1 MEASREIHRTF
12 IDGCHDARNVRPIDT
27 VAMNTHH
34 HNPFRLEDLG
44 ESMRPILAKYLPLL
58 EKVTG
63 MRKLGDL
70 YDELDP
76 SENERE
82 FTGRALKKLNIGYHL
97 HGEPRTTL
105 PASGPA
111 IVVANHPFGGIEGII
126 MAHLLKGCRND
137 VKILANGFLKRIP
150 ELGDLFIGVDPYAGI
165 DSVNRNR
172 SPMREAVQWLREG
185 GMLAVFPAGDVSR
198 FQPGKLRISDDKWDA
213 SIPRLARMT
222 SATVT
227 PMYFAGSNSTLFH
240 SLGMLHPRLRTLLL
254 PRELLNKRNRCFPVT
269 IGKSVSHSRLQAY
282 PDDNDAA
289 RYLRMHTMML
299 DKQPRIKQQSLPV
312 DQAEEIRTIEAVD
325 PAVMCAEIVN
335 LGASQLLVD
344 TDAAQVF
351 CATAGEIPNI
361 LREIGRLREVTFRAV
376 GEGTGQSLDL
386 DAYDDYYRHLF
397 IWNPQEQE
405 IIGAY
410 RLGLS
415 DEILPSRGK
424 QGFYTSSLFRYSGQ
438 FLRSIS
444 PAIELGR
451 SFIREEYQR
460 SFSPLMLLWK
470 GIGQFVVRHPQ
481 YARLFGPVS
490 ISNDYHSLSQQ
501 LLVDFLKSNSF
512 DWQLGKLV
520 RPRNAWKPK
529 NKLRPI
535 WKKTELE
542 GIRSVE
548 GISELVS
555 VIEQDNKGM
564 PILLKQYLKLG
575 GRMLGFNVDNNFND
589 CLDGLVL
596 VDLYET
602 DPKVLNRYMGK
613 DGVSSF
619 LASARER
626 KLA

>member
-1 MEASREIHRTF
+1 MSNHSS
-12 IDGCHDARNVRPIDT
+12 
-27 VAMNTHH
+27 
-34 HNPFRLEDLG
+34 NPFRLEDLG
-44 ESMRPILAKYLPLL
+44 ESLQPFLRKSLPLF

-63 MRKLGDL
+63 LRKLGDL
-70 YDELDP
+70 YDELEP
-76 SENERE
+76 SENERA
-82 FTGRALKKLNIGYHL
+82 FSDSALKQLNIGYHL
-97 HGEPRTTL
+97 HGEPLTTL
-105 PASGPA
+105 PVSGAA

-126 MAHLLKGCRND
+126 MAHLLKGYRDD
-137 VKILANGFLKRIP
+137 VKIVANGFLKRIP
-150 ELGDLFIGVDPYAGI
+150 ELGDLFIGVDPYARM
-165 DSVNRNR
+165 DSVSKNR
-172 SPMREAVQWLREG
+172 SPMREAVRWLRNG
-185 GMLAVFPAGDVSR
+185 GMLVIFPAGDVSR

-222 SATVT
+222 SATT
-227 PMYFAGSNSTLFH
+227 IPMYFAGRNSTIFH

-254 PRELLNKRNRCFPVT
+254 PRELLNKRDHCLSVT
-269 IGKSVSHSRLQAY
+269 IGKSISHSRLQAY

-299 DKQPRIKQQSLPV
+299 DKQPRTKQQNLPL
-312 DQAEEIRTIEAVD
+312 DRTEEIKTIEPVD
-325 PAVMCAEIVN
+325 PAMMSAEIVK
-335 LGASQLLVD
+335 LDASQLLVD
-344 TDAAQVF
+344 TDTAQVF

-376 GEGTGQSLDL
+376 GEGTGQPLDL
-386 DAYDDYYRHLF
+386 DAFDDYYRHLF
-397 IWNPQEQE
+397 IWHPQEQE

-451 SFIREEYQR
+451 SFIRQEYQR

-481 YARLFGPVS
+481 YSRLFGPVS
-490 ISNDYHSLSQQ
+490 ISNDYHTLSQQ

-512 DWQLGKLV
+512 DWQLGRFV

-602 DPKVLNRYMGK
+602 DTKVLSRYMGK
-613 DGVSSF
+613 DGASSF
-619 LASARER
+619 LASARAR

>member
-1 MEASREIHRTF
+1 MKNH
-12 IDGCHDARNVRPIDT
+12 NQ
-27 VAMNTHH
+27 
-34 HNPFRLEDLG
+34 NPFRLDDIG
-44 ESMRPILAKYLPLL
+44 ENLQPLL
-58 EKVTG
+58 ARSLPSLERLSG
-63 MRKLGDL
+63 LCRLGTL
-70 YDELDP
+70 YEELEPSVSELD
-76 SENERE
+76 
-82 FTGRALKKLNIGYHL
+82 FATRALKKLNIGYHL
-97 HGEPRTTL
+97 HGEPL
-105 PASGPA
+105 ASVPVSGPA

-126 MAHLLKGCRND
+126 MAHLLKGYRDD

-150 ELGDLFIGVDPYAGI
+150 ELGELFIGVDPYAGF
-165 DSVNRNR
+165 DSVSKNR
-172 SPMREAVQWLREG
+172 SPMREAVRWLRNG
-185 GMLAVFPAGDVSR
+185 GMLVVFPAGDVSR
-198 FQPGKLRISDDKWDA
+198 FQPDKLRISDDKWDA
-213 SIPRLARMT
+213 SIPRIARMT
-222 SATVT
+222 SATVI
-227 PMYFAGSNSTLFH
+227 PMHFAGCNSLLFH
-240 SLGMLHPRLRTLLL
+240 FLGMIHPRLRTLLL
-254 PRELLNKRNRCFPVT
+254 PRELLNKRDHCFPVT
-269 IGKSVSHSRLQAY
+269 IGKSIAHSRLQAY

-299 DKQPRIKQQSLPV
+299 NKQPRKKQTGLPI
-312 DQAEEIRTIEAVD
+312 DLTEESRTIEPVD
-325 PAVMCAEIVN
+325 PAMMSAEITK
-335 LGASQLLVD
+335 LRPSQLLVD
-344 TDAAQVF
+344 TDTAQVF

-376 GEGTGQSLDL
+376 GEGTGQPLDL
-386 DAYDDYYRHLF
+386 DTFDVYYRHLF

-405 IIGAY
+405 VIGAY

-451 SFIREEYQR
+451 SFIRQEYQR
-460 SFSPLMLLWK
+460 SFAPLMLLWK

-481 YARLFGPVS
+481 YSRLFGPVS

-512 DWQLGKLV
+512 DWQLGRFV

-555 VIEQDNKGM
+555 VIEEDNKGM

-602 DPKVLNRYMGK
+602 DPKVLSRYMGK
-613 DGVSSF
+613 DGASTF
-619 LASARER
+619 LASARAR
-626 KLA
+626 KQA

>member
-1 MEASREIHRTF
+1 MRA
-12 IDGCHDARNVRPIDT
+12 
-27 VAMNTHH
+27 HH
-34 HNPFRLEDLG
+34 HNPFRLGDPR
-44 ESMRPILAKYLPLL
+44 ESPQPFLARSLPLL
-58 EKVTG
+58 EKVSG
-63 MRKLGDL
+63 LRKLGDL
-70 YDELDP
+70 YDELEP
-76 SENERE
+76 SDNERA
-82 FTGRALKKLNIGYHL
+82 FTDRALKKLNIAYHL
-97 HGEPRTTL
+97 HGEPLTTV

-126 MAHLLKGCRND
+126 MAHLLKGYRDD
-137 VKILANGFLKRIP
+137 VKILVNGFLKRIT

-165 DSVNRNR
+165 HSVSRNR
-172 SPMREAVQWLREG
+172 SPMREAMRWLHNG
-185 GMLAVFPAGDVSR
+185 GMLVVFPAGDVSR

-222 SATVT
+222 SATLT
-227 PMYFAGSNSTLFH
+227 PMYFAGRNSVFFH
-240 SLGMLHPRLRTLLL
+240 CLGMLHPRLRTLLL
-254 PRELLNKRNRCFPVT
+254 PRELLNKRDYCFPVT
-269 IGKSVSHSRLQAY
+269 IGKCISHSKLQTY

-289 RYLRMHTMML
+289 RYLRMLTMML
-299 DKQPRIKQQSLPV
+299 DKQPRGKQQDLPV
-312 DQAEEIRTIEAVD
+312 DPADDINIIEPVD
-325 PAVMCAEIVN
+325 PAMMCAEIAK

-344 TDAAQVF
+344 TDTAQVF

-376 GEGTGQSLDL
+376 GEGTGRPIDL
-386 DAYDDYYRHLF
+386 DTFDEYYRHLF
-397 IWNPQEQE
+397 IWNPQQQE

-424 QGFYTSSLFRYSGQ
+424 QGFYTSSLFHYSGQ

-451 SFIREEYQR
+451 SFIRQEYQR

-481 YARLFGPVS
+481 YSRLFGPVS

-602 DPKVLNRYMGK
+602 DPKVLGRYMGK
-613 DGVSSF
+613 DGASSF

-626 KLA
+626 KQA

>member
-1 MEASREIHRTF
+1 MPA
-12 IDGCHDARNVRPIDT
+12 IDT
-27 VAMNTHH
+27 LAMSDQHK
-34 HNPFRLEDLG
+34 NPFKLDDLG
-44 ESMRPILAKYLPLL
+44 ETLPPSVTKSLPLL
-58 EKVTG
+58 ENLTG
-63 MRKLGDL
+63 LGTLGAL
-70 YDELDP
+70 YDELEASH
-76 SENERE
+76 SEVD
-82 FTGRALKKLNIGYHL
+82 FASKALSKLNVAYHL
-97 HGEPRTTL
+97 HGEALETL

-111 IVVANHPFGGIEGII
+111 IVVANHPFGGIEGVI
-126 MAHLLKGCRND
+126 MAHLLKGYRDD

-150 ELGDLFIGVDPYAGI
+150 ELRDLFIGVDPYAKA
-165 DSVNRNR
+165 DSVTRNR
-172 SPMREAVQWLREG
+172 HPMREAVRWLLQG
-185 GMLAVFPAGDVSR
+185 GMLVVFPAGDVSR
-198 FQPGKLRISDDKWDA
+198 FHPGKLRISDDKWDA
-213 SIPRLARMT
+213 SLPRLARMT
-222 SATVT
+222 SAPVI
-227 PMYFAGSNSTLFH
+227 PIYFHGRNTLLFH
-240 SLGMLHPRLRTLLL
+240 GLGLIHPRVRTLLL
-254 PRELLNKRNRCFPVT
+254 ARELLNKRNRCFAVT
-269 IGKSVSHSRLQAY
+269 LGRRITLSQLQTY
-282 PDDNDAA
+282 SDDNDAA

-299 DKQPRIKQQSLPV
+299 DKQSRKKQPGPSAGQLETSNIIGP
-312 DQAEEIRTIEAVD
+312 VD
-325 PAVMCAEIVN
+325 PALMSRE
-335 LGASQLLVD
+335 LSGLTASQLLVD
-344 TDAAQVF
+344 TDSAQVY
-351 CATAGEIPNI
+351 CARAAEIPNI

-376 GEGTGQSLDL
+376 GEGTGESLDL
-386 DAYDDYYRHLF
+386 DAFDDYYRHLF
-397 IWNPQEQE
+397 IWNPQKQE
-405 IIGAY
+405 IVGAY

-415 DEILPSRGK
+415 DEILLSHGK
-424 QGFYTSSLFRYSGQ
+424 RGFYTSSLFRYSSQ
-438 FLRSIS
+438 FLNSIT

-481 YARLFGPVS
+481 YSRLFGPVS

-512 DWQLGKLV
+512 DWQLGRFV

-596 VDLYET
+596 VDLYDT
-602 DPKVLNRYMGK
+602 DPKVLRRYMGK
-613 DGVSSF
+613 EGASAF
-619 LASARER
+619 LASTGTR

>member
-1 MEASREIHRTF
+1 MPA
-12 IDGCHDARNVRPIDT
+12 IDT
-27 VAMNTHH
+27 LAMSDQHK
-34 HNPFRLEDLG
+34 NPFKLDDLG
-44 ESMRPILAKYLPLL
+44 ETLPPSVTKSLPLL
-58 EKVTG
+58 ENLTG
-63 MRKLGDL
+63 LGTLGAL
-70 YDELDP
+70 YDELEASH
-76 SENERE
+76 SEVD
-82 FTGRALKKLNIGYHL
+82 FASKALSKLNVAYHL
-97 HGEPRTTL
+97 HGEALETL

-111 IVVANHPFGGIEGII
+111 IVVANHPFGGIEGVI
-126 MAHLLKGCRND
+126 MAHLLKGYRDD

-150 ELGDLFIGVDPYAGI
+150 ELRDLFIGVDPYAKA
-165 DSVNRNR
+165 DSVTRNR
-172 SPMREAVQWLREG
+172 HPMREAVRWLLQG
-185 GMLAVFPAGDVSR
+185 GMLVVFPAGDVSR
-198 FQPGKLRISDDKWDA
+198 FHPGKLRISDDKWDA
-213 SIPRLARMT
+213 SLPRLARMT
-222 SATVT
+222 SAPVI
-227 PMYFAGSNSTLFH
+227 PIYFHGRNTLLFH
-240 SLGMLHPRLRTLLL
+240 GLGLIHPRVRTLLL
-254 PRELLNKRNRCFPVT
+254 ARELLNKRNRCFAVT
-269 IGKSVSHSRLQAY
+269 LGRRITLSQLQTY
-282 PDDNDAA
+282 SDDNDAA

-299 DKQPRIKQQSLPV
+299 DKQSRKKQPGPSAGQLETSNIIGP
-312 DQAEEIRTIEAVD
+312 VD
-325 PAVMCAEIVN
+325 PALMSRE
-335 LGASQLLVD
+335 LSGLTASQLLVD
-344 TDAAQVF
+344 TDSAQVF
-351 CATAGEIPNI
+351 CARAAEIPNI

-376 GEGTGQSLDL
+376 GEGTGESLDL
-386 DAYDDYYRHLF
+386 DAFDDYYRHLF
-397 IWNPQEQE
+397 IWNPQKQE
-405 IIGAY
+405 IVGAY

-415 DEILPSRGK
+415 DEILLSHGK
-424 QGFYTSSLFRYSGQ
+424 RGFYTSSLFRYSSQ
-438 FLRSIS
+438 FLNSIT

-481 YARLFGPVS
+481 YSRLFGPVS

-512 DWQLGKLV
+512 DWQLGRFV

-596 VDLYET
+596 VDLFDT
-602 DPKVLNRYMGK
+602 DPKVLRRYMGK
-613 DGVSSF
+613 EGASAF
-619 LASARER
+619 LASTGTR

>member
-1 MEASREIHRTF
+1 M
-12 IDGCHDARNVRPIDT
+12 RPIRQKRDKLFPIDRIT
-27 VAMNTHH
+27 MSNHK
-34 HNPFRLEDLG
+34 HNPFRLDDIGENLQPFLARCLPGLERLSGLG
-44 ESMRPILAKYLPLL
+44 RLGALYEEL
-58 EKVTG
+58 E
-63 MRKLGDL
+63 
-70 YDELDP
+70 P
-76 SENERE
+76 SENEVD
-82 FTGRALKKLNIGYHL
+82 FTGKALRKLNIGYHL
-97 HGEPRTTL
+97 HGEPLTTL
-105 PASGPA
+105 AASGPA

-126 MAHLLKGCRND
+126 MAHLLKGYRDD

-150 ELGDLFIGVDPYAGI
+150 ELGDLFIGVDPYATI
-165 DSVNRNR
+165 DSTRRNR
-172 SPMREAVQWLREG
+172 SPMREAVRWLRQEG
-185 GMLAVFPAGDVSR
+185 VLVVFPAGDVSR
-198 FQPGKLRISDDKWDA
+198 FHPGKLRISDDKWDA
-213 SIPRLARMT
+213 SISRLARMT
-222 SATVT
+222 SATVI
-227 PMYFAGSNSTLFH
+227 PIYFAGRNSLLFH
-240 SLGMLHPRLRTLLL
+240 LLGMIHPRLRTLLL
-254 PRELLNKRNRCFPVT
+254 PRELLNKQDHCFSVT
-269 IGKSVSHSRLQAY
+269 IGKRISHSRLQAY

-299 DKQPRIKQQSLPV
+299 HKQPRKKQQSPPA
-312 DQAEEIRTIEAVD
+312 DQTEEISIIEPVD
-325 PAVMCAEIVN
+325 PAMMSAEIAK

-344 TDAAQVF
+344 TDTAQVF

-386 DAYDDYYRHLF
+386 DAFDDYYRHLF

-415 DEILPSRGK
+415 DEILSARGK
-424 QGFYTSSLFRYSGQ
+424 PGFYTSSLFRYSGQ

-451 SFIREEYQR
+451 SFIRQEYQR

-481 YARLFGPVS
+481 YSRLFGPVS

-512 DWQLGKLV
+512 DWQLGRFV

-602 DPKVLNRYMGK
+602 DPKVLSRYMGK
-613 DGVSSF
+613 DGASSF
-619 LASARER
+619 LASAKAR

>member
-1 MEASREIHRTF
+1 MRPIWQNRDKLF
-12 IDGCHDARNVRPIDT
+12 PIDT
-27 VAMNTHH
+27 ITMSNHK
-34 HNPFRLEDLG
+34 HNPFRLDDIGENLQPFLARCLPGLERLSGLGRLG
-44 ESMRPILAKYLPLL
+44 ELYEEL
-58 EKVTG
+58 E
-63 MRKLGDL
+63 
-70 YDELDP
+70 P
-76 SENERE
+76 SENEVD
-82 FTGRALKKLNIGYHL
+82 FTGKALRKLNIGYHL
-97 HGEPRTTL
+97 HGEPLTTL

-126 MAHLLKGCRND
+126 MAHLLKGYRDD

-150 ELGDLFIGVDPYAGI
+150 ELGDLFIGVDPYATN
-165 DSVNRNR
+165 DSTRRNR
-172 SPMREAVQWLREG
+172 SPMREAVRWLRREG
-185 GMLAVFPAGDVSR
+185 VLVVFPAGDVSR
-198 FQPGKLRISDDKWDA
+198 FHPGKLRISDDKWDA
-213 SIPRLARMT
+213 SISRLARMT
-222 SATVT
+222 SATVI
-227 PMYFAGSNSTLFH
+227 PIYFAGRNSLLFH
-240 SLGMLHPRLRTLLL
+240 LLGMIHPRLRTLLL
-254 PRELLNKRNRCFPVT
+254 PRELLNKRDHCFSVT
-269 IGKSVSHSRLQAY
+269 IGKRISHSRLQAY

-299 DKQPRIKQQSLPV
+299 HKQPRKKQPGPPA
-312 DQAEEIRTIEAVD
+312 DQREEISIIEPVD
-325 PAVMCAEIVN
+325 PAMMSAEIAK

-344 TDAAQVF
+344 TDSAQVF

-386 DAYDDYYRHLF
+386 DAFDDYYRHLF

-415 DEILPSRGK
+415 DEILPALGK
-424 QGFYTSSLFRYSGQ
+424 PGFYTSSLFRYSGQ

-451 SFIREEYQR
+451 SFIRQEYQR

-470 GIGQFVVRHPQ
+470 GIGQFVVRHPH
-481 YARLFGPVS
+481 YSRLFGPVS

-512 DWQLGKLV
+512 DWQLGRFV

-602 DPKVLNRYMGK
+602 DPKVLSRYMGK
-613 DGVSSF
+613 DGASSF
-619 LASARER
+619 LASAKAR